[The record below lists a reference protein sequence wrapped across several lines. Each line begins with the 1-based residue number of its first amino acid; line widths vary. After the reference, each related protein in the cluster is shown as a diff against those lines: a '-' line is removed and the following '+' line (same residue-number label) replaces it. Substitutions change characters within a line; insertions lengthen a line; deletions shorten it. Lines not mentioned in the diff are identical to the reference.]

1 MYRNSVLLPQS
12 AAEITSESSQLR
24 PDDFEKAGYVSVWA
38 MDINCEVIMAVGA
51 DIWLW
56 SLFLSRSWGQ
66 TIIHLNCIIWS
77 VSYSQTRFFLSV
89 LLIAAFCSIAL
100 LFFAISNSFL
110 LMRRLYTT
118 MVTMGRNFMRS

>member
-51 DIWLW
+51 DIWL
-56 SLFLSRSWGQ
+56 
-66 TIIHLNCIIWS
+66 
-77 VSYSQTRFFLSV
+77 
-89 LLIAAFCSIAL
+89 
-100 LFFAISNSFL
+100 
-110 LMRRLYTT
+110 
-118 MVTMGRNFMRS
+118 